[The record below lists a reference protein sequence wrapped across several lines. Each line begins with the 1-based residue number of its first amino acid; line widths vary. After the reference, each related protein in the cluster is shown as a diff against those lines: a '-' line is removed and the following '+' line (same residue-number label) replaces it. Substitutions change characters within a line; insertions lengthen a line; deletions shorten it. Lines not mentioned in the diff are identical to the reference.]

1 MPIRIRYGT
10 QKLLLWLVEALP
22 VIVPL
27 LPNKSPLIG
36 QLGDSN
42 QIPLPPTDYSVNSLT
57 VPDMESEFS
66 DYNLHFGSQ

>member
-10 QKLLLWLVEALP
+10 QKLLLWLVLEALP

-36 QLGDSN
+36 QLAFPND
-42 QIPLPPTDYSVNSLT
+42 
-57 VPDMESEFS
+57 
-66 DYNLHFGSQ
+66 

>member
-10 QKLLLWLVEALP
+10 QKLPLLLVEALP

-36 QLGDSN
+36 QLGDSESDSPSSDGLFR
-42 QIPLPPTDYSVNSLT
+42 QLP

-66 DYNLHFGSQ
+66 DNTLA